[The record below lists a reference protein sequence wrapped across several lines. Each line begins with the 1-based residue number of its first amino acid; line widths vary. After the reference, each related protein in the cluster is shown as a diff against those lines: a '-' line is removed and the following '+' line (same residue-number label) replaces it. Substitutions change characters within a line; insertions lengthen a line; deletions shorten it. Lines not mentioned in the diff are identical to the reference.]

1 MKKYLNIFKT
11 SFKQESKTISNSLL
25 SVLSFVVII
34 YIFMQLWSFIYGGK
48 GGGTLINGYTLPM
61 MLWYLIGAELLTYSV
76 NGRRTTRAF
85 GADIKS
91 GKIAYQLN
99 KPYNYYLYQVFSQFG
114 EIIWKLAFLVPAG
127 IGIGLILLGPIEGF
141 SPLFILP
148 LLLTLFLAVL
158 LTCVIYGSV
167 GLLSFWI
174 EEATPFT
181 WIIQKMQL
189 LLGVFFP
196 PEFFPAW
203 LQPIIT
209 YSPVY
214 AMVSGP
220 AKLLANFDW
229 NLFLTVCISQIAY
242 ITLFVALGALLYK
255 SGTKKVNVHGG

>member
-11 SFKQESKTISNSLL
+11 SFKQESKTVSNSLL

-34 YIFMQLWSFIYGGK
+34 YIFMQLWSFIYGDN
-48 GGGTLINGYTLPM
+48 GGGALINGYTLPM
-61 MLWYLIGAELLTYSV
+61 MLWYLIAAELLTYTV
-76 NGRRTTRAF
+76 NGRRTTKAF

-114 EIIWKLAFLVPAG
+114 EIFWKLIFLVPTG

-141 SPLFILP
+141 SVAFILP
-148 LLLTLFLAVL
+148 LLLSLFLAVL
-158 LTCVIYGSV
+158 LTCIIYGAI

-181 WIIQKMQL
+181 WIVSKMQL

-220 AKLLANFDW
+220 AKLLASFDW
-229 NLFLTVCISQIAY
+229 NLFLTVSISQIAY
-242 ITLFVALGALLYK
+242 IALFIALGALLFK